1 VNAGNYSQ
9 TIARELVHKRSI
21 AEVLITSVTAASA
34 TQATPANWTCHAQLP
49 RGHSFHTDTT
59 GEQNAYHDPL
69 LVLEAFR
76 QACIAASHAFYDV
89 PLDARHTVR
98 YYELSILD
106 LATLKRGPRVLDL
119 ELDIAVRKE
128 FRRGG
133 GLQGPVHGL
142 DVAAV
147 VTHEGTKVM
156 ELSGAFGWMLLPK
169 WEVFRGGASWDPGP
183 QASPAHPQ
191 IVGRRSPE
199 NVVIGDTVL
208 LGGGAA
214 SAPIVVDLTHP
225 TIFDHPLDHLPG
237 GLIIEACRQL
247 SLAIMGSGSATI
259 MGPTWLR
266 CDFHSF
272 AELDATN
279 TVTVAPA
286 GEDALSFRGEVTQS
300 GQTRA
305 SIELRFTAGDSG
317 DSGDRMSPSA

>member
-21 AEVLITSVTAASA
+21 AEVLITSVTTTS
-34 TQATPANWTCHAQLP
+34 ANWICHAQLP
-49 RGHSFHTDTT
+49 RRHSFHTDTA
-59 GEQNAYHDPL
+59 GEQSAYHDPL
-69 LVLEAFR
+69 LILEAFR
-76 QACIAASHAFYDV
+76 QACVAASHASYDV
-89 PLDARHTVR
+89 PLDARYTVR

-106 LATLKRGPRVLDL
+106 LATLKCGPQVLDL
-119 ELDIAVRKE
+119 ELNIAVRNE

-133 GLQGPVHGL
+133 DGPVHGL

-156 ELSGAFGWMLLPK
+156 ELSGAFGWMSRAK
-169 WEVFRGGASWDPGP
+169 WEAFRGGASWEAGP
-183 QASPAHPQ
+183 QASPADPQ
-191 IVGRRSPE
+191 IVGRTRPE
-199 NVVIGDTVL
+199 NVVIGEPVPLD
-208 LGGGAA
+208 GGAA
-214 SAPIVVDLTHP
+214 SASIVVDVSHP

-247 SLAIMGSGSATI
+247 SLAVMGSCSATI
-259 MGPTWLR
+259 TGPAWLR

-272 AELDATN
+272 AELDTTN

-286 GEDALSFRGEVTQS
+286 AEEALSFRGEVTQS

-305 SIELRFTAGDSG
+305 SVELTFTTGDG
-317 DSGDRMSPSA
+317 GRGMSPST

>member
-21 AEVLITSVTAASA
+21 AEVLITSVT
-34 TQATPANWTCHAQLP
+34 TTPATWICQAQLP
-49 RGHSFHTDTT
+49 RRHSFHTDTT
-59 GEQNAYHDPL
+59 GAQGAYHDPL

-76 QACIAASHAFYDV
+76 QACVAASHASYDV
-89 PLDARHTVR
+89 PLDARYTVR

-106 LATLKRGPRVLDL
+106 LATLKCGSQVLDL
-119 ELDIAVRKE
+119 ELNIDVRNE
-128 FRRGG
+128 FRRGR

-156 ELSGAFGWMLLPK
+156 ELSGAFGWMSLAK
-169 WEVFRGGASWDPGP
+169 WEAFRGGASWDAGP
-183 QASPAHPQ
+183 QASPADPQ
-191 IVGRRSPE
+191 IVSRTRPE
-199 NVVIGDTVL
+199 NVVIGEPVP

-214 SAPIVVDLTHP
+214 SAPIVVDVSHP

-237 GLIIEACRQL
+237 GLMIEACRQL
-247 SLAIMGSGSATI
+247 SLAVMGSCSATI
-259 MGPTWLR
+259 MGPAWLR

-272 AELDATN
+272 AELDTTS
-279 TVTVAPA
+279 TVTVAPSA
-286 GEDALSFRGEVTQS
+286 EDALSFRGEVTQS

-305 SIELRFTAGDSG
+305 SVELTFTTGDG
-317 DSGDRMSPSA
+317 ADGMSPSA

>member
-1 VNAGNYSQ
+1 MNANNYSQ

-21 AEVLITSVTAASA
+21 AEVLITSVET
-34 TQATPANWTCHAQLP
+34 TPATWICHAQLP
-49 RGHSFHTDTT
+49 RRHSFHTDTT
-59 GEQNAYHDPL
+59 GELSAYHDPL

-76 QACIAASHAFYDV
+76 QACIAASHAAYGV
-89 PLDARHTVR
+89 PLDARYTVR

-106 LATLKRGPRVLDL
+106 LATLKCGPQVLDL
-119 ELDIAVRKE
+119 EFDIAVRNE

-133 GLQGPVHGL
+133 RGLQGPVHGL

-156 ELSGAFGWMLLPK
+156 EVSGSFGWMSLAK
-169 WEVFRGGASWDPGP
+169 WVAFRGGASWDAGP
-183 QASPAHPQ
+183 QASPADPQ
-191 IVGRRSPE
+191 IVGRTRPE
-199 NVVIGDTVL
+199 NVVIGEPVP
-208 LGGGAA
+208 LGGSAA
-214 SAPIVVDLTHP
+214 SAPIVVDVSHP

-247 SLAIMGSGSATI
+247 SLAVMGSCSATI
-259 MGPTWLR
+259 VGPSWLR

-286 GEDALSFRGEVTQS
+286 AEDALSFRGEVTQS

-305 SIELRFTAGDSG
+305 SVELTFATGDG
-317 DSGDRMSPSA
+317 SASA

>member
-1 VNAGNYSQ
+1 MNAGNHSQ

-21 AEVLITSVTAASA
+21 AEVLITSVTTSPA
-34 TQATPANWTCHAQLP
+34 TWICHAQLP
-49 RGHSFHTDTT
+49 RLHSFHTDTT
-59 GEQNAYHDPL
+59 GEQSAYHDPL

-76 QACIAASHAFYDV
+76 QACIAASHASYDV
-89 PLDARHTVR
+89 PLDARYTVR
-98 YYELSILD
+98 YYELSIVD
-106 LATLKRGPRVLDL
+106 LATLKCGPQVLDL
-119 ELDIAVRKE
+119 AFDIAVRNE

-133 GLQGPVHGL
+133 DGPVRGL

-156 ELSGAFGWMLLPK
+156 ELSGAFGWMSLAK
-169 WEVFRGGASWDPGP
+169 WEAFRGGASWDAGP
-183 QASPAHPQ
+183 QASPADPQ
-191 IVGRRSPE
+191 LVSRTRPE
-199 NVVIGDTVL
+199 NVVIGEPVG

-214 SAPIVVDLTHP
+214 SAPIVVDVSHP

-247 SLAIMGSGSATI
+247 SLAVMGSRSATI
-259 MGPTWLR
+259 MGPAWLR

-286 GEDALSFRGEVTQS
+286 AQDALSFRGEVTQS

-305 SIELRFTAGDSG
+305 SVELTFTAGDGG
-317 DSGDRMSPSA
+317 DGMSPSA